1 MNSRRFAALCNL
13 RYPTQPMTKSTQT
26 PWLGRRTVLTGLSA
40 STTLLLLPVAPSRA
54 QHKLMATPRQ
64 SEGPFYPVEWNGD
77 IDADLVVVKGEPAQ
91 ALGQITHINGHI
103 LDATAQPVVGA
114 SVEIWQCDANGVYRH
129 PRGGGGTSS
138 RDQGF
143 QGRGRATSDA
153 SGRYAFRTIRPVA
166 YPGRAPHIHF
176 KVVLP
181 DGRALVTQMYVF
193 GEAQNERD
201 GVLNSVRDR
210 RQRDALIVRLAPAE
224 ALEPGALAGVF
235 DIVVA

>member
-1 MNSRRFAALCNL
+1 
-13 RYPTQPMTKSTQT
+13 MTKTTQT
-26 PWLGRRTVLTGLSA
+26 PWLGRRTVIAGMSA
-40 STTLLLLPVAPSRA
+40 AASSLLLPVAPSRA
-54 QHKLMATPRQ
+54 QHKLTATPRQ
-64 SEGPFYPVEWNGD
+64 SEGPFYPVEWSGD
-77 IDADLVVVKGEPAQ
+77 VDADLVVVRGEAAQ
-91 ALGQITHINGHI
+91 ALGQIAHINGRI
-103 LDATAQPVVGA
+103 LDASAQPVVGA

-129 PRGGGGTSS
+129 PSGGGET

-181 DGRALVTQMYVF
+181 DRRAVVTQMYVF

-201 GVLNSVRDR
+201 GVLNSIRDR
-210 RQRDALIVRLAPAE
+210 RRREALIVRLAPADTVE
-224 ALEPGALAGVF
+224 LGALAGVF
-235 DIVVA
+235 DIVAG

>member
-1 MNSRRFAALCNL
+1 M
-13 RYPTQPMTKSTQT
+13 TQRTQT
-26 PWLGRRTVLTGLSA
+26 PWLGRRTVIAGVSA
-40 STTLLLLPVAPSRA
+40 AASSLLLPAAPGRA
-54 QHKLMATPRQ
+54 QHKLIATPRQ

-77 IDADLVVVKGEPAQ
+77 VDADLVIVKGEAAQ
-91 ALGQITHINGHI
+91 ALGQITHLSGRI
-103 LDATAQPVVGA
+103 LDASAQPLAGA

-129 PRGGGGTSS
+129 PNGGATLR

-176 KVVLP
+176 RVVLP
-181 DGRALVTQMYVF
+181 DRRALVTQMYVF

-201 GVLNSVRDR
+201 GVLNSIRDR
-210 RQRDALIVRLAPAE
+210 RQREVLIVRLTPAD
-224 ALEPGALAGVF
+224 AVEPGALAGVF
-235 DIVVA
+235 DIVLA

>member
-1 MNSRRFAALCNL
+1 MSAA
-13 RYPTQPMTKSTQT
+13 
-26 PWLGRRTVLTGLSA
+26 A
-40 STTLLLLPVAPSRA
+40 SSLLLPLAPSRA
-54 QHKLMATPRQ
+54 QHKLVATPRQ
-64 SEGPFYPVEWNGD
+64 SEGPFYPVEWSGD
-77 IDADLVVVKGEPAQ
+77 ADADLVLVKGEAAQ
-91 ALGQITHINGHI
+91 ALGQITHIHGRI
-103 LDATAQPVVGA
+103 LNTSAQPVVGA

-129 PRGGGGTSS
+129 PRSGGGTPG

-201 GVLNSVRDR
+201 GVLNSIRDR
-210 RQRDALIVRLAPAE
+210 QQRDLLIVRLEAAE

-235 DIVVA
+235 DIVVG

>member
-1 MNSRRFAALCNL
+1 
-13 RYPTQPMTKSTQT
+13 MTKTAPT

-40 STTLLLLPVAPSRA
+40 STTLLLLPAAPSRA
-54 QHKLMATPRQ
+54 QRKLMATPRQ

-77 IDADLVVVKGEPAQ
+77 TDADLVLVSGEPAQ
-91 ALGQITHINGHI
+91 ALGQITHVNGHI
-103 LDATAQPVVGA
+103 LDRTAQPVVGA

-129 PRGGGGTSS
+129 PNGGATLR

-176 KVVLP
+176 RVVLP
-181 DGRALVTQMYVF
+181 DRRALVTQMYVF

-201 GVLNSVRDR
+201 GVLNSIRDR
-210 RQRDALIVRLAPAE
+210 RQREVLIVRLAPGDAV
-224 ALEPGALAGVF
+224 EPGALAGVF
-235 DIVVA
+235 DIVLA